1 MEELRTSSYIIPVKL
16 EKEKG
21 KYMLI
26 HGYTGAIDIIEEKLF
41 NNLIDYSS
49 NTIITDKTKQSLIA
63 RGYLTYKSQ
72 EEEYTYVVRLAN
84 ALHQK
89 DKILYK
95 FFTWIVTYNCNFR
108 CPYCFECRDIKD
120 SEKQITFTKAMVDK
134 AYLAMEKIEPRKEL
148 RNSVIT
154 LYGGEPLLKE
164 NKEIVA
170 YIVEEGCKRGYKFMA
185 VTNGYDLENYI
196 DLLSPEKIFKL
207 QITIDGTKE
216 LHNQKRIH
224 VSDHNTFDKI
234 LSNIELV
241 QDKDIKI
248 AVRVNTDNQNVEDF
262 FKLNSLFK
270 EKGLTQNK
278 NFKLYSALLRNN
290 TNISLDEKKSLDFLS
305 VASFFNKHKEMGTIS
320 MCMDYSTF
328 NKIHNAISTGK
339 PIPFSSV
346 FCASQSSAYVLDPL
360 GHIYPCWETI
370 GEKKFQIGNYSN
382 EQINWD
388 YEKIQKWQGRNIS
401 SSDKC
406 KRCKYALF
414 CGGGCSAHTSNNE
427 NMNCSFFYTMFK
439 DIANRAYERF
449 TNI

>member
-1 MEELRTSSYIIPVKL
+1 MENLRTSSYTIPVKL
-16 EKEKG
+16 EKEEG

-26 HGYTGAIDIIEEKLF
+26 HGYTGAIDIIDEKLF
-41 NNLIDYSS
+41 EKIKDYSTD
-49 NTIITDKTKQSLIA
+49 TILADNVKQSLTS
-63 RGYLTYKSQ
+63 RGYLTAKNK
-72 EEEYTYVVRLAN
+72 EEEYAYVARIAK

-95 FFTWIVTYNCNFR
+95 YFTWIVTYNCNFR

-164 NKEIVA
+164 NKEILT
-170 YIVEEGCKRGYKFMA
+170 YIVEEGSKRGYKFMA
-185 VTNGYDLENYI
+185 VTNGYDLDNYI
-196 DLLSPEKIFKL
+196 DLLSAKKIFKL

-234 LSNIELV
+234 ISNIELV
-241 QDKDIKI
+241 HDKDIEI
-248 AVRVNTDNQNVEDF
+248 VVRVNTDNQNVEDF
-262 FKLNSLFK
+262 FKLNTLFK
-270 EKGLTQNK
+270 KKGFTENK
-278 NFKLYSALLRNN
+278 NFKVYSALLRNN

-305 VASFFNKHKEMGTIS
+305 TTSFYKKHKEMGTS
-320 MCMDYSTF
+320 SLCVDYSIF
-328 NKIHNAISTGK
+328 NKIYNSISAGT

-346 FCASQSSAYVLDPL
+346 FCSSQSSAYVLDPL
-360 GHIYPCWETI
+360 GNIYPCWETI
-370 GEKKFQIGNYSN
+370 GEKEFQIGDYSN
-382 EQINWD
+382 EQINWNT
-388 YEKIQKWQGRNIS
+388 ERIQKWQGQNICT
-401 SSDKC
+401 SDKC
-406 KRCKYALF
+406 KHCKFALF
-414 CGGGCSAHTSNNE
+414 CGGGCIAHTSSGNTH
-427 NMNCSFFYTMFK
+427 CSFFNLMFK
-439 DIANRAYERF
+439 DIANRAFERF